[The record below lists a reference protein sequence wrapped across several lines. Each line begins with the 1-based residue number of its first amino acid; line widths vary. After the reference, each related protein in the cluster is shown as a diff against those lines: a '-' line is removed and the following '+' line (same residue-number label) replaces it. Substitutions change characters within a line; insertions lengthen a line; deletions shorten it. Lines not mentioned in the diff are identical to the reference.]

1 MHYKMNKEH
10 RATFWNSVAKI
21 DTVYIIYTPA
31 KIDFDYWVFITEI
44 VYTFTRKV
52 QLIGVRRVWSDY
64 FKSEKK
70 IEHRY
75 TWMNEKIKK
84 SNTNHHGQSVSLIYP
99 SICRNSL
106 PTMVICTAGRDVD
119 CLVWLNRG
127 KRPWVCMHSDG
138 RVYTYLNNTG
148 LYD

>member
-1 MHYKMNKEH
+1 MNKEH
-10 RATFWNSVAKI
+10 IETFWNPVAKI

-70 IEHRY
+70 SNIDIHE
-75 TWMNEKIKK
+75 WMNKLKK
-84 SNTNHHGQSVSLIYP
+84 ATPIIMDKASRSSIQAYAGIYYLQW
-99 SICRNSL
+99 SSAL
-106 PTMVICTAGRDVD
+106 
-119 CLVWLNRG
+119 LVE
-127 KRPWVCMHSDG
+127 
-138 RVYTYLNNTG
+138 T
-148 LYD
+148 

>member
-44 VYTFTRKV
+44 VYTVTRKV

-70 IEHRY
+70 NPTSIY
-75 TWMNEKIKK
+75 MNEWKNKK
-84 SNTNHHGQSVSLIYP
+84 KQHQSSWTKRLAHLSKHMQEFITYNGHLHCWSRRRPLSLAEPRQAALSVYALWWT
-99 SICRNSL
+99 SL
-106 PTMVICTAGRDVD
+106 HIPQ
-119 CLVWLNRG
+119 
-127 KRPWVCMHSDG
+127 
-138 RVYTYLNNTG
+138 
-148 LYD
+148 

>member
-1 MHYKMNKEH
+1 MNKEH
-10 RATFWNSVAKI
+10 IATFWNPVAKI

-70 IEHRY
+70 NLTSIY
-75 TWMNEKIKK
+75 MNEWINLKK
-84 SNTNHHGQSVSLIYP
+84 QHQSSWTKRLAHLSKHMQEFIPYNGHLHCWSRRTCRLFSLAEPRQAALSVYALWWT
-99 SICRNSL
+99 SL
-106 PTMVICTAGRDVD
+106 HIPQ
-119 CLVWLNRG
+119 
-127 KRPWVCMHSDG
+127 
-138 RVYTYLNNTG
+138 
-148 LYD
+148 

>member
-10 RATFWNSVAKI
+10 IETFWNPVAKI

-44 VYTFTRKV
+44 VYTFTRKF

-70 IEHRY
+70 NLTSIY
-75 TWMNEKIKK
+75 MNEWINKK

-119 CLVWLNRG
+119 RLVWLNRG

-148 LYD
+148 LCD

>member
-1 MHYKMNKEH
+1 M
-10 RATFWNSVAKI
+10 AKI

-70 IEHRY
+70 I
-75 TWMNEKIKK
+75 
-84 SNTNHHGQSVSLIYP
+84 
-99 SICRNSL
+99 
-106 PTMVICTAGRDVD
+106 
-119 CLVWLNRG
+119 
-127 KRPWVCMHSDG
+127 
-138 RVYTYLNNTG
+138 
-148 LYD
+148 